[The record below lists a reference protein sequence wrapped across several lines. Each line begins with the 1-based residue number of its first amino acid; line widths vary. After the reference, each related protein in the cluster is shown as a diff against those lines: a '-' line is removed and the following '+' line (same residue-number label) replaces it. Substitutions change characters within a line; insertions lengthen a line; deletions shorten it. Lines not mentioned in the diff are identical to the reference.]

1 MSTAVQTSYGFGFPK
16 GVAGGLF
23 DLSAHDVTTRQA
35 EGDGVAFGRCRGSP
49 PPARPSPSRCRPS
62 LGVVVGT
69 NKGTDVKLPATGA
82 TSDDFEGV
90 VVHNSVMVEKDMDNN
105 VSINS
110 KRTVGCLHFGRIWV
124 QTGAAAKPAYKEKV
138 YLITDGDEAGKF
150 TTSADTATKV
160 EVNAIFLGETD
171 NGIANAEFRPGAVVK
186 AAEK

>member
-35 EGDGVAFGRCRGSP
+35 EGDGVAFG
-49 PPARPSPSRCRPS
+49 

-110 KRTVGCLHFGRIWV
+110 KRTVGCLHFGKNVAFMYTKDPEKFSLEIPLPFYQYPLQV
-124 QTGAAAKPAYKEKV
+124 QKLETEIPCETRTAGLIIYYPLSMLLAY
-138 YLITDGDEAGKF
+138 
-150 TTSADTATKV
+150 
-160 EVNAIFLGETD
+160 
-171 NGIANAEFRPGAVVK
+171 GI
-186 AAEK
+186 

>member
-1 MSTAVQTSYGFGFPK
+1 MKDGKDGATGATGAS
-16 GVAGGLF
+16 
-23 DLSAHDVTTRQA
+23 A
-35 EGDGVAFGRCRGSP
+35 EGTVTRDEASKTSTIVIKNTDKDGNVTSTTA
-49 PPARPSPSRCRPS
+49 
-62 LGVVVGT
+62 T
-69 NKGTDVKLPATGA
+69 VKDGKDGA

-150 TTSADTATKV
+150 TTSADSATKV

>member
-35 EGDGVAFGRCRGSP
+35 EGDGVAFG
-49 PPARPSPSRCRPS
+49 

-124 QTGAAAKPAYKEKV
+124 QT
-138 YLITDGDEAGKF
+138 EAGKF
-150 TTSADTATKV
+150 TTSADSATKV

>member
-1 MSTAVQTSYGFGFPK
+1 MAALKPAYMSVTYG
-16 GVAGGLF
+16 
-23 DLSAHDVTTRQA
+23 
-35 EGDGVAFGRCRGSP
+35 
-49 PPARPSPSRCRPS
+49 
-62 LGVVVGT
+62 
-69 NKGTDVKLPATGA
+69 ATGG

-150 TTSADTATKV
+150 TTSADSATKV

>member
-35 EGDGVAFGRCRGSP
+35 EGDGVAFG
-49 PPARPSPSRCRPS
+49 

-138 YLITDGDEAGKF
+138 
-150 TTSADTATKV
+150 